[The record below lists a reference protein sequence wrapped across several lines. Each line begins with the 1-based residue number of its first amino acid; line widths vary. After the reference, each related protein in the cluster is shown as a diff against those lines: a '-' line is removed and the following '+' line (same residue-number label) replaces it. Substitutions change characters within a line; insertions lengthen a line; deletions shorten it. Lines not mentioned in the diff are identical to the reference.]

1 MKTKDTEAGTTPV
14 SFLCKPA
21 LKADIEEVAALDG
34 VSLSDVIRRAVLA
47 DIRKRKQE
55 NAAD

>member
-1 MKTKDTEAGTTPV
+1 MKVKAEPGTMPV
-14 SFLCKPA
+14 SFLCRPT
-21 LKADIEEVAALDG
+21 LKADIEEIAALDG